1 MQILAMKNRSTERER
16 NTSSFSRDVDVR
28 EMGQW
33 LAYVLGQGWQFD
45 DLLLAQSTMPL
56 DF

>member
-1 MQILAMKNRSTERER
+1 MQILAMKNGSTERER

-33 LAYVLGQGWQFD
+33 LAYVLGQGLQFD
-45 DLLLAQSTMPL
+45 DLLLAQSPMPL